1 MKKLLLFITI
11 LSFFALNA
19 NAQFKINDKLF
30 STGFATDTAVT
41 ISIKLISLDILVNT
55 KEQRPIFYLSF
66 NNRTNQSIVDR
77 NVDYS
82 DIQKA
87 CDKNNIPLDQQEAI
101 IGQTFSAVYAGTK
114 AQKLGAIRLLLSSY
128 GIILKPDDEQ

>member
-1 MKKLLLFITI
+1 MKKIILTILLLGISLIT
-11 LSFFALNA
+11 

-77 NVDYS
+77 NIDYS

-114 AQKLGAIRLLLSSY
+114 EQKLGAIRLLLSSY